1 MKKKQKGSEVIKKL
15 IGNNRLLVLV
25 AAILIIIMQIPTA
38 PAILKVLLM
47 VGILVCIVLFVRN
60 MLHINNES
68 AEFFGLKR
76 KPRKPRRTN
85 S

>member
-1 MKKKQKGSEVIKKL
+1 MKKKQKGPEVIKKL
-15 IGNNRLLVLV
+15 IGNNNLLVLV

-38 PAILKVLLM
+38 PAILKALLT
-47 VGILVCIVLFVRN
+47 VGILICIVLFVRN

-68 AEFFGLKR
+68 ADLFGLKR
-76 KPRKPRRTN
+76 KPN